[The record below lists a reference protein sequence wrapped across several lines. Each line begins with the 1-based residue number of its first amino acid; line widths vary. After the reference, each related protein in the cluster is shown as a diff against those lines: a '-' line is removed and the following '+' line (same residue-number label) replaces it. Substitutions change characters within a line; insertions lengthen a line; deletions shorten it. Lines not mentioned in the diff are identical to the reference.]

1 MFKLKQA
8 FFGERSITKV
18 AGLFASR
25 TGADDA
31 VLALLGAS
39 SLSASQVR
47 VLNPKDGEAA
57 RDAALDRAVEP
68 EQRGIWRTIIRA
80 HATMAVLGLLAGVLA
95 YAVLVVSGNPAL
107 QGTSGLGWVVFAGF
121 GIMFGLILGGL
132 LALRPDHGRVIH
144 LVRRGLQS
152 GKWAVVAHP
161 RDSSQTHQ
169 AVASLRSGSL
179 RVVRSF

>member
-1 MFKLKQA
+1 
-8 FFGERSITKV
+8 
-18 AGLFASR
+18 
-25 TGADDA
+25 
-31 VLALLGAS
+31 VLA
-39 SLSASQVR
+39 
-47 VLNPKDGEAA
+47 
-57 RDAALDRAVEP
+57 
-68 EQRGIWRTIIRA
+68 
-80 HATMAVLGLLAGVLA
+80 LLAGVLA
-95 YAVLVVSGNPAL
+95 YAVLVGSGNPAL

-144 LVRRGLQS
+144 LVRRALQI

-161 RDSSQTHQ
+161 RDASQTHQ